1 MLVSASLTWNLP
13 AMPEL
18 PEVETTCRGIRP
30 HLDDQTILKVDVRNG
45 QLRWPVS
52 DEIYELRNT
61 KVAAIKRRAKYILI
75 ELESGNH
82 LLLHLGMSGSL
93 RISAPEEELRK
104 HDHLIFHLSN
114 GLEMRLHD
122 PRRFGCALWT
132 GANVDSH
139 PLFKNLGPEPLS
151 DAFTLPHFIQS
162 CAKRDRA
169 IKLHIM
175 DNPTV
180 VGVGNIYACES
191 LFIAGIHPKRAAN
204 KISKTRLTKL
214 YDAIRFVLAR
224 SIEQGGTTLRDFL
237 HSDGQPGYFKQQLEV
252 YDREGKTCRN
262 CGATIKR
269 IVLGQRSTF
278 FCPKCQR

>member
-1 MLVSASLTWNLP
+1 
-13 AMPEL
+13 MPEL

-30 HLDDQTILKVDVRNG
+30 YIDGQTIRQVDVRNG

-52 DEIYELRNT
+52 DEIYAMRDT
-61 KVAAIKRRAKYILI
+61 KVVAVKRRAKYILI
-75 ELESGNH
+75 ELESGEH

-93 RISAPEEELRK
+93 RICAPEEELRK

-122 PRRFGCALWT
+122 PRRFGCALWVQDKVE
-132 GANVDSH
+132 NH
-139 PLFKNLGPEPLS
+139 PLFAKLGPEPLS
-151 DAFTLPHFIQS
+151 DAFTQPHFIQS
-162 CAKRDRA
+162 CVKRDRA

-175 DNPTV
+175 DNAIV

-191 LFIAGIHPKRAAN
+191 LFMAGIHPKRASS
-204 KISKTRLTKL
+204 KISKVRLTKL
-214 YDAIRFVLAR
+214 FESIRSILAR
-224 SIEQGGTTLRDFL
+224 SIEQGGTTLKDFL

-252 YDREGKTCRN
+252 YDRENEHCRQ
-262 CGATIKR
+262 CESKIKR

>member
-1 MLVSASLTWNLP
+1 
-13 AMPEL
+13 MPEL

-30 HLDDQTILKVDVRNG
+30 HIDGQTIKRIDVRNG

-52 DEIYELRNT
+52 DEIYALRDT
-61 KVAAIKRRAKYILI
+61 EVVSIKRRAKYILI
-75 ELESGNH
+75 ELASGNH

-93 RISAPEEELRK
+93 RISDPAEELRK

-122 PRRFGCALWT
+122 PRRFGCALWVEN
-132 GANVDSH
+132 AVDDH
-139 PLFKNLGPEPLS
+139 PLFSKLGPEPLS
-151 DAFTLPHFIQS
+151 DAFTLPHFIQT

-175 DNPTV
+175 DNAIV

-191 LFIAGIHPKRAAN
+191 LFIAGTHPKRSAN
-204 KISKTRLTKL
+204 KISKARLTKL

-224 SIEQGGTTLRDFL
+224 SIEQGGTTLKDFL

-252 YDREGKTCRN
+252 YDREGQNCRK
-262 CGATIKR
+262 CDTSIKR

-278 FCPKCQR
+278 YCPKCQS